1 MAIKKIMCACGSG
14 LGSSLMVQM
23 NIDDVLRDLGKTDVS
38 VDHTTI
44 SDVVPGAAD
53 LFVIGRD
60 LENFVTDIPRSR
72 RSSWST
78 SLTRT
83 SSRPSSRRSSTPSR
97 RLAHSRPGAREKPLD
112 FSALPA

>member
-60 LENFVTDIPRSR
+60 LENFATDIPEEQKVILVNIVDKDELK
-72 RSSWST
+72 T
-78 SLTRT
+78 KLQ
-83 SSRPSSRRSSTPSR
+83 
-97 RLAHSRPGAREKPLD
+97 EKFD
-112 FSALPA
+112 AE

>member
-60 LENFVTDIPRSR
+60 LENFVTDIPEEQKVILVNIFDKDELK
-72 RSSWST
+72 T
-78 SLTRT
+78 NLQ
-83 SSRPSSRRSSTPSR
+83 
-97 RLAHSRPGAREKPLD
+97 EKFD
-112 FSALPA
+112 AE

>member
-23 NIDDVLRDLGKTDVS
+23 NIDDVLRDLGKTDVT

-60 LENFVTDIPRSR
+60 LENFVSDIPEDQKVILVNIVDKDELK
-72 RSSWST
+72 T
-78 SLTRT
+78 KLK
-83 SSRPSSRRSSTPSR
+83 
-97 RLAHSRPGAREKPLD
+97 EKFD
-112 FSALPA
+112 AE

>member
-23 NIDDVLRDLGKTDVS
+23 NIDDVLRDLGKTDVT

-60 LENFVTDIPRSR
+60 LENFVSDIPEEQKVILVNIVDKDELK
-72 RSSWST
+72 T
-78 SLTRT
+78 KLQ
-83 SSRPSSRRSSTPSR
+83 
-97 RLAHSRPGAREKPLD
+97 EKFD
-112 FSALPA
+112 AE

>member
-23 NIDDVLRDLGKTDVS
+23 NIDDVLAELGRSDIS

-44 SDVVPGAAD
+44 SDVRPGAAD

-60 LENFVTDIPRSR
+60 LESFVSGIPEEQRIV
-72 RSSWST
+72 
-78 SLTRT
+78 LTNIVDKDELRT
-83 SSRPSSRRSSTPSR
+83 K
-97 RLAHSRPGAREKPLD
+97 LQEKLG
-112 FSALPA
+112 

>member
-60 LENFVTDIPRSR
+60 LENFVTDIPEEQKVILVNIVDKDELK
-72 RSSWST
+72 T
-78 SLTRT
+78 KLQ
-83 SSRPSSRRSSTPSR
+83 
-97 RLAHSRPGAREKPLD
+97 EKFD
-112 FSALPA
+112 AE

>member
-38 VDHTTI
+38 VDRTTI

-60 LENFVTDIPRSR
+60 LENFVNDIPEEQKVILVNIVDKDELK
-72 RSSWST
+72 T
-78 SLTRT
+78 KLQ
-83 SSRPSSRRSSTPSR
+83 
-97 RLAHSRPGAREKPLD
+97 EKFD
-112 FSALPA
+112 AE

>member
-23 NIDDVLRDLGKTDVS
+23 NIDDVLAELGRSDIS

-44 SDVVPGAAD
+44 SDVQPGAAD

-60 LENFVTDIPRSR
+60 LESFISGIPEEQRIV
-72 RSSWST
+72 
-78 SLTRT
+78 LTNIVDKDELRT
-83 SSRPSSRRSSTPSR
+83 K
-97 RLAHSRPGAREKPLD
+97 LQEKLG
-112 FSALPA
+112 

>member
-60 LENFVTDIPRSR
+60 LENFVTDIPEEQKVVLVNIVDKDELK
-72 RSSWST
+72 T
-78 SLTRT
+78 KLQ
-83 SSRPSSRRSSTPSR
+83 
-97 RLAHSRPGAREKPLD
+97 EKFD
-112 FSALPA
+112 AE

>member
-23 NIDDVLRDLGKTDVS
+23 NIDDVLRDLGKTDVT

-60 LENFVTDIPRSR
+60 LENFVTDIPEEQKVILVNIVDKDELK
-72 RSSWST
+72 T
-78 SLTRT
+78 KLQ
-83 SSRPSSRRSSTPSR
+83 
-97 RLAHSRPGAREKPLD
+97 EKFD
-112 FSALPA
+112 AE

>member
-60 LENFVTDIPRSR
+60 LENFVTDIPEEQKVILVNIVDKAALK
-72 RSSWST
+72 T
-78 SLTRT
+78 KLQ
-83 SSRPSSRRSSTPSR
+83 
-97 RLAHSRPGAREKPLD
+97 EKFD
-112 FSALPA
+112 AE

>member
-60 LENFVTDIPRSR
+60 LENFVTDIPEVQKVILVNIVDKDELK
-72 RSSWST
+72 T
-78 SLTRT
+78 KLQ
-83 SSRPSSRRSSTPSR
+83 
-97 RLAHSRPGAREKPLD
+97 EKFD
-112 FSALPA
+112 AE

>member
-1 MAIKKIMCACGSG
+1 MRRQGASSKGSIMAIKKIMCACGSG

-23 NIDDVLRDLGKTDVS
+23 NIDDVLRDLGKTDVT

-60 LENFVTDIPRSR
+60 LENFVTDIPEEQKVILVNIVDKDELK
-72 RSSWST
+72 T
-78 SLTRT
+78 KLQ
-83 SSRPSSRRSSTPSR
+83 
-97 RLAHSRPGAREKPLD
+97 EKFD
-112 FSALPA
+112 AE

>member
-23 NIDDVLRDLGKTDVS
+23 NIDDVLAEFGRSDIS

-44 SDVVPGAAD
+44 SDVQPGAAD

-60 LENFVTDIPRSR
+60 LESFISGIPEEQRIV
-72 RSSWST
+72 
-78 SLTRT
+78 LTNIVDKDELRAK
-83 SSRPSSRRSSTPSR
+83 
-97 RLAHSRPGAREKPLD
+97 LQEKLG
-112 FSALPA
+112 

>member
-60 LENFVTDIPRSR
+60 LENFVNDIPEEQKVILVNIVDKDELK
-72 RSSWST
+72 T
-78 SLTRT
+78 KLQ
-83 SSRPSSRRSSTPSR
+83 
-97 RLAHSRPGAREKPLD
+97 EKFD
-112 FSALPA
+112 AE

>member
-38 VDHTTI
+38 VDHSTI

-60 LENFVTDIPRSR
+60 LENFVTDIPEEQKVVLVNIVDKDELK
-72 RSSWST
+72 T
-78 SLTRT
+78 KLQ
-83 SSRPSSRRSSTPSR
+83 
-97 RLAHSRPGAREKPLD
+97 EKFD
-112 FSALPA
+112 AE

>member
-14 LGSSLMVQM
+14 LGSSPMVQM
-23 NIDDVLRDLGKTDVS
+23 NIDDVLRDLGKTDVT

-60 LENFVTDIPRSR
+60 LENFVTDIPEEQKVILVNIVDKDELK
-72 RSSWST
+72 T
-78 SLTRT
+78 KLQ
-83 SSRPSSRRSSTPSR
+83 
-97 RLAHSRPGAREKPLD
+97 EKFD
-112 FSALPA
+112 AE

>member
-60 LENFVTDIPRSR
+60 LENFVADIPEEQKVILVNIVDKDELK
-72 RSSWST
+72 T
-78 SLTRT
+78 KLQ
-83 SSRPSSRRSSTPSR
+83 
-97 RLAHSRPGAREKPLD
+97 EKFD
-112 FSALPA
+112 AE